1 MALIKLVL
9 ALSVAARAA
18 AFSRPAG
25 PRSPF
30 ARRAALFAHDDVS
43 RRSALLTSTSVGGA
57 VVSTLLRAPATAA
70 AAEPSTVWKG
80 LTPQGPF
87 FHGDRRRTV
96 LRELVPGQMWALE
109 QVQGVIY
116 VHVPVRMT
124 LVRTDAAGL
133 VAYGA
138 VAPTGEM
145 LALLE
150 RVERELA
157 RCRLAHVI
165 LPSTA
170 IEHKLFALA
179 VADKRADCT
188 LWSAP
193 DQFAF
198 PLDLPARA
206 IGFPG
211 GARARDVPRAWAADA
226 TPWAR
231 ELEFRT
237 LGPFVSKD
245 GVSNYEEVV
254 AYHAASRTLL
264 VCDLLVS
271 VPAAPP
277 DAVRANDARALWY
290 HARARAEDE
299 VAGPADGDAALL
311 ARREA
316 EGWQKIALFSLYFQ
330 SGALRV
336 TAEPD
341 GTARGALAFFD
352 GAFPPGVSARARA
365 LGWGAFFAWA
375 WPDERAWRES
385 FFELALDGAPLVPP
399 ILAVAILNRDPRRV
413 VDFVDEFCAA
423 WPFERFV
430 GCHFDAPARCNARSV
445 RDAFRFLEEG
455 AELNDRQARRRGR
468 QPDGDLA
475 FLRNF
480 EKTLVEANAIYPR
493 GPLVPQAAAAAR
505 RGLF

>member
-1 MALIKLVL
+1 M
-9 ALSVAARAA
+9 
-18 AFSRPAG
+18 
-25 PRSPF
+25 
-30 ARRAALFAHDDVS
+30 
-43 RRSALLTSTSVGGA
+43 
-57 VVSTLLRAPATAA
+57 
-70 AAEPSTVWKG
+70 EG

-96 LRELVPGQMWALE
+96 LRELVPGQMWAFE

-264 VCDLLVS
+264 VATCS
-271 VPAAPP
+271 SRCPRRRRTRCARTT
-277 DAVRANDARALWY
+277 RARCGTT
-290 HARARAEDE
+290 RARAEDE

-352 GAFPPGVSARARA
+352 GAFLAGRSARARA
-365 LGWGAFFAWA
+365 LGWGVLRVGVAR
-375 WPDERAWRES
+375 RARVAREAS
-385 FFELALDGAPLVPP
+385 SELALDGAPLVPP

-413 VDFVDEFCAA
+413 VDLSTSSARRGRSNGSSAA
-423 WPFERFV
+423 TLTRP
-430 GCHFDAPARCNARSV
+430 RCNARSV
-445 RDAFRFLEEG
+445 RDALRFLEEG
-455 AELNDRQARRRGR
+455 AELNDRQARRRAASR
-468 QPDGDLA
+468 TATSRSAEFKTWRRGDLPA
-475 FLRNF
+475 RPSGSAGSRGGAEDGLLGRGRALRSPG
-480 EKTLVEANAIYPR
+480 A
-493 GPLVPQAAAAAR
+493 GPNRPSNL
-505 RGLF
+505 